1 MAPPNPRHHAEHSS
15 TTTNPYRRKNTSLS
29 RVSISLPTD
38 LLSKFDESMVKTG
51 YTDRSKALQSAMHY
65 LVDEYTWKSDDK
77 ADGAGAIVMLYNNH
91 IYNQDKK
98 SVHVQHKYADIISAS
113 IHLHLANDNCLETIM
128 VKGSIKRIRDLAKHI
143 SENRGIKSLKVNFVS
158 VV

>member
-1 MAPPNPRHHAEHSS
+1 MAPTTIHHHTVRHAP
-15 TTTNPYRRKNTSLS
+15 TNPYRRKNSSLS
-29 RVSISLPTD
+29 RVSISLPSD
-38 LLSKFDESMVKTG
+38 LLAKFDESMAKTG
-51 YTDRSKALQSAMHY
+51 YSDRSKALQAAMHN
-65 LVDEYTWKSDDK
+65 LVDEYTWKSGER

-98 SVHVQHKYADIISAS
+98 SVHVQHKYSDIISAS
-113 IHLHLANDNCLETIM
+113 IHLHLTDDNCLETIM